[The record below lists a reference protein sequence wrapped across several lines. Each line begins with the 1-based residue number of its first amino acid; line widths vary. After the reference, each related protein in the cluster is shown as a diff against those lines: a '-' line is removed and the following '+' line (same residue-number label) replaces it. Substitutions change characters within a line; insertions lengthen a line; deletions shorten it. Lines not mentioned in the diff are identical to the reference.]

1 MAEFKPFEGERQ
13 ELQQRGVTE
22 AAAWLQSSR
31 PGPNIQLQTPPISE
45 MSSQALSKRVFGG
58 AAWAAQFC
66 FGKVQ
71 VAPNKHFISF
81 AEELGGRVCIGKHFV
96 IMQVARHCCL

>member
-31 PGPNIQLQTPPISE
+31 QKIQLQTPPSE

-71 VAPNKHFISF
+71 VAPNRAAFY
-81 AEELGGRVCIGKHFV
+81 
-96 IMQVARHCCL
+96 